1 MRAVVI
7 KTGQTREKRA
17 GLQEMGVLRCDGCAE
32 EFVIAH
38 QLAFAVATQQAHWL
52 ERSLRKNTS
61 GKRKTLTGSRPF
73 AILPFLPDVMR
84 LFPVACRDDVA
95 DLNRYR

>member
-1 MRAVVI
+1 MRAVVT

-17 GLQEMGVLRCDGCAE
+17 GLQEMGVSDVTVAGRSSS
-32 EFVIAH
+32 FAH

>member
-17 GLQEMGVLRCDGCAE
+17 GLQEMGVARCDGCGE

-38 QLAFAVATQQAHWL
+38 QLAFADRWVATQQAHWL

-61 GKRKTLTGSRPF
+61 GKRNTLTGSRPF
-73 AILPFLPDVMR
+73 AILAILARRYED
-84 LFPVACRDDVA
+84 FPVRVP
-95 DLNRYR
+95 